1 MLPDVMDLL
10 LDVILPRT
18 DLGVLLQVMVLGVL
32 FSVFLW
38 RLWPRSEM
46 RLVVIGL
53 GLFTF
58 GLIGLRALH

>member
-10 LDVILPRT
+10 LDMILPRT
-18 DLGVLLQVMVLGVL
+18 DLGVLIQVSVLGVL
-32 FSVFLW
+32 FFVFLW

-46 RLVVIGL
+46 RLVVIGV